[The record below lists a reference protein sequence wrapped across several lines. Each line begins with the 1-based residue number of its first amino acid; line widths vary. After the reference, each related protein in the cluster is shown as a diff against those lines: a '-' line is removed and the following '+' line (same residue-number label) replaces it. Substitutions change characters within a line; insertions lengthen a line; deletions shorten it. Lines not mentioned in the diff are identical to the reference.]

1 MLLAAALLER
11 MLSIHVA
18 RIMPLQGDAMNR
30 LLRLLLAAGVFGVG
44 LPAVALDTSVP
55 ATGMPSAADY
65 SAQVLPEFAGVV
77 SWKTLAQV
85 EPVKQGNKI
94 VPQFSSDILG
104 LDQKDVRVYGF
115 MIPLEMTDQQTHFLL
130 SAVPPHCPF
139 CLPAGPDAIVE
150 LQAKKPVAYGFEP
163 IVIAGRFAVLKDDKA
178 GVLYRMTD
186 AEFVI
191 SPKR

>member
-1 MLLAAALLER
+1 MLVRTPERILLP
-11 MLSIHVA
+11 HVPQVV
-18 RIMPLQGDAMNR
+18 PLQGDAMNR
-30 LLRLLLAAGVFGVG
+30 FLHPLLAAGLLGVA
-44 LPAVALDTSVP
+44 LPVPALDTSVP
-55 ATGMPSAADY
+55 PTGLPSATSY
-65 SAQVLPEFAGVV
+65 SSQVLPEFAGVV

-85 EPVKQGNKI
+85 EPVKQGSKI

-104 LDQKDVRVYGF
+104 LDKKDVRVYGF
-115 MIPLEMTDQQTHFLL
+115 MIPLEMTDQQKHFLL

-150 LQAKKPVAYGFEP
+150 VQAKKPVTYGFEP
-163 IVIAGRFAVLKDDKA
+163 IVVAGRFAVLKDDKA

-191 SPKR
+191 SPQR